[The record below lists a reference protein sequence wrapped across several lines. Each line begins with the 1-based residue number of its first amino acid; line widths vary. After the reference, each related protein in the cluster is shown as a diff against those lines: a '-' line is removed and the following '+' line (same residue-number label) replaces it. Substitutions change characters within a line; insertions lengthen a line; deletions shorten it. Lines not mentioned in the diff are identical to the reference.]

1 MNEYVISRIRWRSVT
16 AIVMVAVGCACFI
29 LSCVAAMVITG
40 KD

>member
-1 MNEYVISRIRWRSVT
+1 MNDYVVSRIRWRSVT
-16 AIVMVAVGCACFI
+16 AMVMLAAGCACFI